1 MCTAAPR
8 TVPFRFQY
16 TDKPQAVQTQSC
28 FREPCALFVSA
39 DQCYK
44 WMGWYPFSA
53 GKQWI
58 VEAQSGETHHTS
70 LSSDG
75 KWLCPRSSI
84 RRHIASVWVYL
95 MHKYPSLRR
104 QLEGYLS
111 WEVALNWLKLPVTL
125 RELFMDL
132 YSQRLMGDLN
142 PWCYA
147 PDRIELVRKP
157 DSLSG
162 ERATNQLLGR
172 TMGQGSAGTPDF
184 RCTGRTQVASLD
196 CLAAVFR
203 PGPFLGNQL
212 LGVAQEFAPQSLLGF
227 SGSPWTPLVGRP
239 ESILSNDR
247 RGQTGQ
253 GFGRVGG
260 GTMMH

>member
-1 MCTAAPR
+1 MALLLVRKPDCTAYSERVTNQLGFRTGAGVENTSDNFHLESLFPIPGLFDPRNEVLVCTAAPR

-16 TDKPQAVQTQSC
+16 TDKPQAVQVQSC
-28 FREPCALFVSA
+28 FREPCALFAST

-58 VEAQSGETHHTS
+58 IDAQSGETHHTS

-75 KWLCPRSSI
+75 KLLCPRSSI

-95 MHKYPSLRR
+95 VHKYPSLRR

-147 PDRIELVRKP
+147 PDRVELVRKP
-157 DSLSG
+157 G
-162 ERATNQLLGR
+162 CTAYQERATNQGGQLG
-172 TMGQGSAGTPDF
+172 
-184 RCTGRTQVASLD
+184 
-196 CLAAVFR
+196 FR
-203 PGPFLGNQL
+203 PND
-212 LGVAQEFAPQSLLGF
+212 
-227 SGSPWTPLVGRP
+227 GSRP
-239 ESILSNDR
+239 R
-247 RGQTGQ
+247 RN
-253 GFGRVGG
+253 R
-260 GTMMH
+260 